1 LQERKKDGQ
10 TDRQMMLCDSLSN
23 VGTKQQIP
31 LPLCTESEVAFFVCC
46 LLVVVTLVFRVSEAA
61 TLVRAAIAASAFL
74 RKKNKKKKRERAEL
88 REKKQQQQKGR
99 AELRETKQKTL
110 SKRWWFWNA
119 RRLTVR
125 FLLPPN
131 YVCMYV
137 CMYVYVRVCMS
148 ICMYPWIDLCVSTFF
163 WGVKFGLNPQR
174 KYTREYPVSIFL
186 IF

>member
-1 LQERKKDGQ
+1 
-10 TDRQMMLCDSLSN
+10 MMLCDSLSN

-88 REKKQQQQKGR
+88 REKTTTTTTKGKSGIAR
-99 AELRETKQKTL
+99 KKTKDAIQTL
-110 SKRWWFWNA
+110 VVLECSSLNRPFS
-119 RRLTVR
+119 LTPK
-125 FLLPPN
+125 L
-131 YVCMYV
+131 

-148 ICMYPWIDLCVSTFF
+148 ICMYPWIYQNVYPRSF
-163 WGVKFGLNPQR
+163 GV
-174 KYTREYPVSIFL
+174 
-186 IF
+186 